1 MEWVDEDL
9 LDEPETEPSSS
20 TDNVSEEIASSVL
33 SHLGE
38 QVNNPTLE
46 TFDPIILSLLYEQ
59 VATME
64 TPLLNS
70 QMPTN
75 NASHSLD

>member
-1 MEWVDEDL
+1 MNEMGDDLIDDKDL

-46 TFDPIILSLLYEQ
+46 TFDPIILSLPDE
-59 VATME
+59 
-64 TPLLNS
+64 
-70 QMPTN
+70 
-75 NASHSLD
+75 